1 MPSGAR
7 EGVEGNPTAGEP
19 ELRTLL
25 RFWRERALLTQGQ
38 LAERSGLNVRTIRR
52 LETGSLVRP
61 RSASIRLL
69 AEALGLDAAE
79 LSVLAH
85 ATGAR
90 PQSPHPARMTPRQL
104 PADVGTFVGR
114 TRELAMLGEMG
125 DAATVVITAIDGMA
139 GVGKTALAVHAAH
152 QLASRFPD
160 GSLFVDL
167 HGYTQGMTAADPAD
181 MLGRVLGTLG
191 VPGESIPQHADDR
204 AALYRSLLAGRR
216 MVIVLDNATDEAQ
229 VRPLL
234 PGAGRCLVLVTSRRR
249 LVGLD
254 GALTVS
260 VDVLPLADAVA
271 LFTATAG
278 EERVAG
284 EPQGVLE
291 ELVRR
296 CGMLP
301 LAIRVAA
308 ARLKAHPSWTA
319 GHLLE
324 RFEQHRRRLGELQ
337 AGERGV
343 IAALDL
349 SYRELSPDEQR
360 AYRLL
365 ALHPGGDI
373 APEAAAALLD
383 TTVARA
389 SELLDRLL
397 DVHLQQEPVPGRYR
411 FHDLIRAHAAQIT
424 AEESEA
430 DRHAARTR
438 LLDHYSHAASA
449 AMDRLYPYEADL
461 RPRLS
466 RGTTSAAVVPDAAG
480 WLDAELSNLL
490 SLAQFAAEH
499 GFPRHARQLSATLPR
514 HLHTRGRY
522 AEAENLHVRA
532 LTAARAAGDRAGEM
546 EALIGLGEI
555 RNVQDQHESAL
566 ENSSS
571 ALDLARAIGEPS
583 GELRA
588 LNNLGLVHLG
598 RAAYGLATG
607 YFTRALSIA
616 REIGHR
622 TGELD
627 ALIASSHVHR
637 VRGEHQQGIDRLTR
651 ALSIARTIG
660 HHTTEAR
667 GLIGLGYLHLAR
679 DEPGPA
685 AGYFT
690 QAQSLARRVNYTV
703 GELGSLTALGELHR
717 RQGRH
722 AQARD
727 CYQRVVD
734 LAREIGNRNWEF
746 EAIHGMGRLHHEHG
760 RHDQALDDH
769 RRALDLAS
777 DLDHLGDQARA
788 RDGLAHA
795 HAALG
800 RHDQAYG
807 HWTEALILLTEL
819 GIDRTEERGV
829 DVEHIRG
836 HLARLVQA
844 TRQPTA
850 LADSPS

>member
-7 EGVEGNPTAGEP
+7 EGIEGDSPAGEP
-19 ELRTLL
+19 ELGTLL
-25 RFWRERALLTQGQ
+25 HFWRERALLTQGQ
-38 LAERSGLNVRTIRR
+38 LAARTGLNVRTIRR
-52 LETGSLVRP
+52 LESGELVHP
-61 RSASIRLL
+61 RAASIRLL
-69 AEALGLDAAE
+69 AQALGLDDAE
-79 LSVLAH
+79 LSILAR
-85 ATGAR
+85 ATGPR
-90 PQSPHPARMTPRQL
+90 PQGPGSARMTPRQL

-139 GVGKTALAVHAAH
+139 GAGKTALAVHAAH

-160 GSLFVDL
+160 GNLFVDL
-167 HGYTQGMTAADPAD
+167 HGYTQGMAAADPAD

-216 MVIVLDNATDEAQ
+216 MLIVLDNATDEAQ

-234 PGAGRCLVLVTSRRR
+234 PGAGSCLVLVTSRRR

-284 EPQGVLE
+284 EPRGVLE
-291 ELVRR
+291 EVVRR

-324 RFEQHRRRLGELQ
+324 RFEQHRRRLSELQ

-343 IAALDL
+343 IAALGL

-411 FHDLIRAHAAQIT
+411 FHDLIRAHAAQVT

-449 AMDRLYPYEADL
+449 AMDRLYPYEADM
-461 RPRLS
+461 RPRFTQ
-466 RGTTSAAVVPDAAG
+466 GATSTAVVPDAAE

-490 SLAQFAAEH
+490 SLAQFATEH
-499 GFPRHARQLSATLPR
+499 GFGRHVRHLAATLHR
-514 HLHTRGRY
+514 CLRTRGRY
-522 AEAENLHVRA
+522 AEAENLHARA

-555 RNVQDQHESAL
+555 RNMQDQREAAL
-566 ENSSS
+566 ENSST
-571 ALDLARAIGEPS
+571 ALGLARAIGERS

-588 LNNLGLVHLG
+588 LNGLGLVHLG
-598 RAAYGLATG
+598 RDEYGQAAG
-607 YFTRALSIA
+607 YFTQALSIA

-637 VRGEHQQGIDRLTR
+637 VRGEHQQGIDCLTR

-660 HHTTEAR
+660 HRTTEAR
-667 GLIGLGYLHLAR
+667 ALLGLGYLHLAR
-679 DEPGPA
+679 DEFGPA

-690 QAQSLARRVNYTV
+690 QAQSLARRVHYTV
-703 GELGSLTALGELHR
+703 GELSSLTALGELHQL
-717 RQGRH
+717 QGRH
-722 AQARD
+722 EQARD
-727 CYQRVVD
+727 CYQRVID

-746 EAIHGMGRLHHEHG
+746 EAIHGMGRLHHERGH
-760 RHDQALDDH
+760 HDQALDDH

-800 RHDQAYG
+800 LHDQAYDN
-807 HWTEALILLTEL
+807 WTEALILLAKL
-819 GIDRTEERGV
+819 GIDSADERGV
-829 DVEHIRG
+829 DVESIRS
-836 HLARLVQA
+836 HLARLE
-844 TRQPTA
+844 TPTSQTA
-850 LADSPS
+850 ASDESGD